1 MVADFRRRFWI
12 SLVLTIPI
20 LALSPRSGAL
30 ISGAP
35 MGVTQKKKPTNRWA
49 FGYSEYL
56 PASHSNAKPMPG
68 IPGNRTGVVSR
79 SIPVRLIQAVF
90 PDNFLHRGIIPTGE
104 ITRFLNGQPGSKNL
118 WFDNFTL

>member
-35 MGVTQKKKPTNRWA
+35 MGVTQKKSPPIGGLLVIQSIYRLVIPMQNQCQA
-49 FGYSEYL
+49 FL
-56 PASHSNAKPMPG
+56 
-68 IPGNRTGVVSR
+68 
-79 SIPVRLIQAVF
+79 
-90 PDNFLHRGIIPTGE
+90 E
-104 ITRFLNGQPGSKNL
+104 IVQVLSLDQSLFA
-118 WFDNFTL
+118 